1 MTRIFGRATLLIAAM
16 LFAAPINAQ
25 TSDPEFAPKKI
36 RIVLGAAP
44 GQDYDLWARLIA
56 RYLPAHL
63 PGKPSII
70 VENMPGGGHLIATNW
85 LYNIAPRDG
94 TVWGMVSRNIPGQAF
109 LKLNTA
115 RFDPLRFSWIGS
127 PELTNR
133 GCFSMARSGVLQA
146 DQILTRELLTGGTGA
161 GSAVSQTPTLL
172 AGLLGM
178 KFKVIEGYEKPQDV
192 VRAMEGGEIDG
203 VCQTVQS
210 FMRERQDW
218 FKSGTARVLF
228 TMERKPVAGLAAPT
242 IYEFAKTDEQ
252 RQILDYFSSSI
263 ELGRPMLLPPG
274 VPAAR
279 VALIRRA
286 FDATMSDPYLFT
298 EANKLGLDPS
308 LRTGEELEEF
318 IRSAAGASK
327 KVIEE
332 TARLTGGIL
341 N

>member
-1 MTRIFGRATLLIAAM
+1 MKRFFGRATLIMAAA
-16 LFAAPINAQ
+16 LFAAPIHAQ
-25 TSDPEFAPKKI
+25 IADSDFAPKQI

-44 GQDYDLWARLIA
+44 GQDYDLWARIIA

-63 PGKPSII
+63 RGKPAIV
-70 VENMPGGGHLIATNW
+70 VENMPGGGHLIAANW

-115 RFDPLRFSWIGS
+115 RFDPLKFNWIGS

-133 GCFSMARSGVLQA
+133 GCFAMTRSGVLQA
-146 DQILTRELLTGGTGA
+146 EQVLSRELLTGGTGA

-178 KFKVIEGYEKPQDV
+178 KFRVIEGYEKPQDV
-192 VRAMEGGEIDG
+192 VRAMESGEIDG

-210 FMRERQDW
+210 FMRERHEW
-218 FKSGTARVLF
+218 FKSGAAKVLF
-228 TMERKPVAGLAAPT
+228 TMERKPVEGLSAPT
-242 IYEFAKTDEQ
+242 VYEFAKTDEQ
-252 RQILDYFSSSI
+252 QRILDYFSSSI

-279 VALIRRA
+279 VTLIRRA
-286 FDATMSDPYLFT
+286 FDATMNDPDLLK
-298 EANKLGLDPS
+298 EANRLGLDVT

-327 KVIEE
+327 DIIEK
-332 TARLTGGIL
+332 TAKLTGGVL